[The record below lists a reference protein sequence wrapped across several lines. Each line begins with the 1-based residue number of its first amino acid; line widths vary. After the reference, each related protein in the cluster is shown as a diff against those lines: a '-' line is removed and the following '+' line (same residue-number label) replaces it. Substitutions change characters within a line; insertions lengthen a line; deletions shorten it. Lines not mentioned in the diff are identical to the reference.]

1 MMSARDVSEIDAAN
15 AGRGIPWANTIA
27 SDRAGDTLYV
37 NASRVPSLSRATLDE
52 WSARLASDPMT
63 AKMWAHKIVLLDG
76 SVSDSAWQEGGTYPF
91 LVPISQAPR
100 LARTDFVFN
109 ANDSFWMTNPS
120 SPIRGVSPLYGAVDK
135 PLSART
141 RMNARLLMDRAAD
154 GPAGKDGRFSIDEL
168 EQAVTNNEGL
178 VTDLLKGPLVERCS
192 ASNGA
197 PERVREAC
205 RILGSWD
212 GRDNLGRAGAVLWRE
227 VLGALEE
234 RGGLF
239 ADAFDTRSP
248 VDTPRVLVAATSSEP
263 DPIVRALTTAIE
275 RLDRAGIPIDAP
287 LDAVQYVAGRSS
299 RIPVPGCSDLEGC
312 LDVVGFTDRLTTSLL
327 PASKRVGESSDTTGL
342 GRDGYPI
349 NYGSSFVLSVKLGG
363 GAPRADAV
371 LVYGENE
378 EPSSKHSD
386 DQAQVWAQ
394 GHLRPVLFDEVEIAK
409 ATEARMTVRG
419 PRAAAR

>member
-1 MMSARDVSEIDAAN
+1 
-15 AGRGIPWANTIA
+15 
-27 SDRAGDTLYV
+27 
-37 NASRVPSLSRATLDE
+37 
-52 WSARLASDPMT
+52 
-63 AKMWAHKIVLLDG
+63 
-76 SVSDSAWQEGGTYPF
+76 
-91 LVPISQAPR
+91 
-100 LARTDFVFN
+100 
-109 ANDSFWMTNPS
+109 MTNPS

-178 VTDLLKGPLVERCS
+178 VTDFSRDPLVERRTLQRRAGNAC
-192 ASNGA
+192 GGV
-197 PERVREAC
+197 PEIRK
-205 RILGSWD
+205 WD
-212 GRDNLGRAGAVLWRE
+212 GRDNLGRAGAALWRE

-299 RIPVPGCSDLEGC
+299 RIPVPGCSDPWEGC

-327 PASKRVGESSDTTGL
+327 PASKRVVG
-342 GRDGYPI
+342 
-349 NYGSSFVLSVKLGG
+349 
-363 GAPRADAV
+363 
-371 LVYGENE
+371 
-378 EPSSKHSD
+378 
-386 DQAQVWAQ
+386 
-394 GHLRPVLFDEVEIAK
+394 
-409 ATEARMTVRG
+409 
-419 PRAAAR
+419 RAAIRRVSAGATADPMNLLARASSSR